1 MGLYIRRI
9 KDLHI
14 CFGLMEQ
21 VTIWFV
27 FSAHNV
33 ITAEDVRVSG
43 GQSRTLYFIS
53 QVYLCEIRYFNQIR
67 YFVIFVYMDKMVGM
81 VGMARKVYL

>member
-1 MGLYIRRI
+1 MSWACVVLPVDWSPVVDSKGYCGTVYKAD

-33 ITAEDVRVSG
+33 ITAGRCTREW
-43 GQSRTLYFIS
+43 RTVKNI
-53 QVYLCEIRYFNQIR
+53 
-67 YFVIFVYMDKMVGM
+67 IFY
-81 VGMARKVYL
+81 